1 MTSKEERR
9 EYQRL
14 NLTRPADGWLGDF
27 SIRLLDVSAI
37 GALIETDE
45 EIENGARAVLRFW
58 WRDEEIEV
66 TADVIRT
73 NDDRVGLHFV
83 EDSPQLR
90 RLIAESATE
99 LLRAQEANATGDR
112 ERNIVGDATLTAAS
126 SRPIRTFM
134 TWTLSDEGTWSR
146 HASLVA
152 DQPPNG
158 FTISSAE
165 SPDQVA
171 MLCST
176 YATGDDEARRLIKML
191 AELSVAESR

>member
-1 MTSKEERR
+1 MSEERR

-27 SIRLLDVSAI
+27 SIRLLDVSAV
-37 GALIETDE
+37 GALIETDD
-45 EIENGARAVLRFW
+45 EIEIGARALLRFW
-58 WRDEEIEV
+58 WRDEEIEI
-66 TADVIRT
+66 TSEVIRT
-73 NDDRVGLHFV
+73 ADDRVGLRFV

-112 ERNIVGDATLTAAS
+112 ARNVVGDATLTAAS
-126 SRPIRTFM
+126 SRPVHTYVV
-134 TWTLSDEGTWSR
+134 WTLSSDGTWSR
-146 HASLVA
+146 QVSLVA
-152 DQPPNG
+152 DQPENG

-165 SPDQVA
+165 SPDQIA

-176 YATGDDEARRLIKML
+176 YENGDDEARRLIKML

>member
-1 MTSKEERR
+1 VKEERR

-27 SIRLLDVSAI
+27 SIRLVDVSAA

-45 EIENGARAVLRFW
+45 DIETGARALLRFW

-73 NDDRVGLHFV
+73 DDDRVGLRFV

-112 ERNIVGDATLTAAS
+112 ERNVFGDATLTAAS
-126 SRPIRTFM
+126 SRPTRTFV
-134 TWTLSDEGTWSR
+134 TWMLSGDGAWSH

-152 DQPPNG
+152 DQPTNG

-165 SPDQVA
+165 TPEQVA
-171 MLCST
+171 VLCST
-176 YATGDDEARRLIKML
+176 YESGDDEARRLIRML

>member
-1 MTSKEERR
+1 VQEERR

-14 NLTRPADGWLGDF
+14 NLTQPADGWLGDF
-27 SIRLLDVSAI
+27 SIRLLDVSAV
-37 GALIETDE
+37 GALIETDD
-45 EIENGARAVLRFW
+45 EIEIDARALLRFW
-58 WRDEEIEV
+58 WRGEEIEI
-66 TADVIRT
+66 TSDVIRT
-73 NDDRVGLHFV
+73 NDGRIGLRFV

-126 SRPIRTFM
+126 SRAARTYVI
-134 TWTLSDEGTWSR
+134 WTLSADGAWAH

-152 DQPPNG
+152 DQPADG
-158 FTISSAE
+158 FTVSSAE
-165 SPDQVA
+165 TSDQVA

-176 YATGDDEARRLIKML
+176 YESGDDEARRLIRLL